1 MQTPNLHLNL
11 FAPLG
16 VGWREDATAGEL
28 LDDNMVVLDAAV
40 ANAGTVKSVNGHVGV
55 VVLSATDVGADAS
68 GAAATAQSNA
78 EGYTD
83 GKVPSTIAAALTK
96 FLTAYDAT
104 THTFSNGQPAYT
116 DVSGLSTVAHTGA
129 YGDLSGAPT
138 IPTSFAWNVE
148 GNATGNLTLSNA
160 GYTTTFN
167 QTSAVNWTW
176 ANTTAAVHLT
186 SQSSPILNLN
196 GTVYNGAT
204 SITDGWTIQNV
215 IGNTDNGTSALT
227 IAHSGSSG
235 KAAVQIPLLNLGGTD
250 AGISRLGPATHAK
263 PNRNPDR

>member
-68 GAAATAQSNA
+68 GAAATAQSNAEGYTDTKISAEVTRANAAYDASGSAATAQSNA

-148 GNATGNLTLSNA
+148 GNATGNLQLSNA
-160 GYTTTFN
+160 NYTTDFN
-167 QTSAVNWTW
+167 QTSAVAWLW
-176 ANTTAAVHLT
+176 KNTTTAT
-186 SQSSPILNLN
+186 NS
-196 GTVYNGAT
+196 YNQRFTFA
-204 SITDGWTIQNV
+204 
-215 IGNTDNGTSALT
+215 
-227 IAHSGSSG
+227 
-235 KAAVQIPLLNLGGTD
+235 
-250 AGISRLGPATHAK
+250 
-263 PNRNPDR
+263 